1 MKGCIGEVG
10 RRDQQR
16 EETVN
21 NNEIEKLVRGFG
33 TRLREDHKV
42 MDNVIP
48 IELAWRL
55 QELRRAEKARSRPP
69 LDDDP
74 K

>member
-1 MKGCIGEVG
+1 
-10 RRDQQR
+10 
-16 EETVN
+16 VN

>member
-1 MKGCIGEVG
+1 VKGCIGEVG
-10 RRDQQR
+10 RREQQR

-21 NNEIEKLVRGFG
+21 NNEIEWLVRGFG

-42 MDNVIP
+42 MGNVIP

-55 QELRRAEKARSRPP
+55 QELRRAEKARSKPP
-69 LDDDP
+69 LNDDP